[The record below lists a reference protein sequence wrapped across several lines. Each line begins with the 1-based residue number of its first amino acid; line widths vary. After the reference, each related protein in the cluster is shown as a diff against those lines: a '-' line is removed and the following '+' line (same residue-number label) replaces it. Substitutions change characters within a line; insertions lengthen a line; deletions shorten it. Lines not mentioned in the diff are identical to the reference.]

1 MKSILR
7 AVAVAATAAAAFY
20 VVKRLFARRANNV
33 VKEAPWSKIMPAP
46 LSDMALLDKAPY
58 RAMYPLFWVCHE

>member
-20 VVKRLFARRANNV
+20 LVKRLRANSV

-46 LSDMALLDKAPY
+46 FSDMALLDKAPY